1 MALYINT
8 NVASL
13 QAQKNLAGSTMG
25 LQKSFERLSSGYRIN
40 TAGDD
45 AAGLAISESLKAQTR
60 SMAVAER
67 NANNGISMVNTAE
80 GGLGEMSD
88 MLIRMR
94 ELAVQSSNG
103 DLTTNDRANIDVE
116 YQELVSE
123 IDRVSNTTEFNG
135 TELLSGAAANID
147 FQVGI
152 GTSADDRITVGFGGV
167 DTTTLGVAA
176 TSVTGADATNAQAA
190 ITALDTALDTV
201 SSRRASFGAANNR
214 LQVAVSNTQTI
225 RTNLEAA
232 NSRIRDVDVAEET
245 SKMARSQV
253 LQQAGTSVLAQA
265 NQAPQLALSL
275 LR

>member
-13 QAQKNLAGSTMG
+13 QAQKNLSGSTMG

-40 TAGDD
+40 SAGDD